1 MMRHIDVDSR
11 WATEH
16 PTRKRPHPQ
25 PRPRPPKPTM
35 PALAIATIAV
45 IVVVV
50 AVVVGAIATTAPSSS
65 SSSSSW
71 LRGGFLRRVGFGYDA
86 PPSSPTRSASSD
98 DGGGAFDAVADDD
111 DRVAPGGRR
120 AASSTSTS
128 LLERLSLAIAA
139 RESLAARHPGYDAK
153 AGRDRRYYVDPP
165 TAGGGVDDDDRDGI
179 IATTTV
185 GGGMTQYSHMSTGVR
200 RRLLI
205 GSYAAWQWQD
215 RDELASPSDLKLE
228 KVSRVNYAFFQTDAD
243 GYVYG
248 TESWVDPNILFGP
261 YNFGAPKWLPEG
273 CRGGL
278 GRDDGYDG
286 EEVAGGAGGGGG
298 RGNDTDF
305 SRGRGRRG
313 RRRKAQAT
321 PVSDDP
327 DDDPAAAPG
336 TTNATTTDATKCE
349 YFEQCHRNFPN
360 AKSCNVHRYKE
371 GLTYRSHVVGT
382 QVYPSIGG
390 WSLSSTFPIVASSDR
405 GRRRFAD
412 ECVGLIDDYG
422 FDGVC
427 VVACVCVFHFVILGC
442 IHGGG
447 GGVLF
452 AWGRFDDPRHARA
465 TSLSP
470 PSLLSLS
477 LSLSPSRVLNSSS
490 SLSLSSCLCPPH
502 TQESTSTG
510 FIRDTKNTAARRTT
524 GKTSANSSSRYER
537 P

>member
-1 MMRHIDVDSR
+1 M
-11 WATEH
+11 
-16 PTRKRPHPQ
+16 
-25 PRPRPPKPTM
+25 
-35 PALAIATIAV
+35 
-45 IVVVV
+45 
-50 AVVVGAIATTAPSSS
+50 
-65 SSSSSW
+65 
-71 LRGGFLRRVGFGYDA
+71 
-86 PPSSPTRSASSD
+86 
-98 DGGGAFDAVADDD
+98 
-111 DRVAPGGRR
+111 
-120 AASSTSTS
+120 
-128 LLERLSLAIAA
+128 SLAIAA

-153 AGRDRRYYVDPP
+153 ARRYYVDPS

-179 IATTTV
+179 IATTTI

-305 SRGRGRRG
+305 SRGRRRRG
-313 RRRKAQAT
+313 GRRKAQAT
-321 PVSDDP
+321 PISDDP

-447 GGVLF
+447 GGYYLPG
-452 AWGRFDDPRHARA
+452 ADSMTPATHGRRRFRP
-465 TSLSP
+465 L
-470 PSLLSLS
+470 PSSLS
-477 LSLSPSRVLNSSS
+477 LSLSRPRV
-490 SLSLSSCLCPPH
+490 
-502 TQESTSTG
+502 
-510 FIRDTKNTAARRTT
+510 
-524 GKTSANSSSRYER
+524 Y
-537 P
+537 